1 MGAGPV
7 HLPSIRQVVQETSPM
22 ATLQGVETLL
32 PYQVAEETFVI
43 PWQLEAPPIGY
54 FPMNSLLIRGAEP
67 IIVDTG
73 SPADRVQ
80 WLANVASLVDLDE
93 VRWIFLSH
101 DDRDHSGN
109 LLAALEACPNATL
122 LTTWFMVGR
131 MFEEWPTPLDRCR
144 FVNPGDVVVCGDR
157 HVIAIQPPVFDNPT
171 SRALF
176 DERTGVLWS
185 VDTFAT
191 NVPHHLEASADL
203 SEKEFFEGQ
212 LFGGRLVAAWHPW
225 LDERKYHA
233 HVSQVQALPIEVIA
247 GCHTPAIRG
256 ARIDA
261 AFDVLRT
268 LPTADPWTP
277 VTQQDLEAMLEAMA
291 PAGG

>member
-1 MGAGPV
+1 
-7 HLPSIRQVVQETSPM
+7 M
-22 ATLQGVETLL
+22 AVAPATPALQ
-32 PYQVAEETFVI
+32 PYQIADETFVI
-43 PWQLEAPPIGY
+43 PWQLEAPPVGH
-54 FPMNSLLIRGAEP
+54 FPMNSLLIRGSQP

-73 SPADRVQ
+73 SPADREQ
-80 WLANVASLVDLDE
+80 WLAKVANLVDLHS

-131 MFEEWPTPLDRCR
+131 MFEEWATPLDRVR
-144 FVNPGDVVVCGDR
+144 FVNAGEVIDCGDR
-157 HVIAIQPPVFDNPT
+157 RLVAIQPPVFDNPT

-185 VDTFAT
+185 VDTFASP
-191 NVPHHLEASADL
+191 VPHHLETADDL
-203 SEKEFFEGQ
+203 SESDFRSGQ
-212 LFGGRLVAAWHPW
+212 QLGGCLVSPWHQW

-233 HVSQVQALPIEVIA
+233 HIDRVRALPINVIA

-261 AFDVLRT
+261 AFDVLRS
-268 LPTADPWTP
+268 LPQCDPWSP
-277 VTQQDLEAMLEAMA
+277 ITQQDLEALMASMA
-291 PAGG
+291 PPGA